1 MLSKALHAELPGRV
15 FPLLLPYLKPLG
27 SEERQETHRPK
38 SHSLTVYESVAS
50 VPMDGKRQMSQLRRG
65 ESIHHSLSYLVLW
78 RTSSRLDDA
87 CTHG

>member
-1 MLSKALHAELPGRV
+1 MPVRV

-38 SHSLTVYESVAS
+38 NHSLTVYESVAS
-50 VPMDGKRQMSQLRRG
+50 VLMDGKRQMSQLKRG
-65 ESIHHSLSYLVLW
+65 EAIHHSLSCLVLW
-78 RTSSRLDDA
+78 RASNRLDDA